1 MENSTHRKH
10 CPHGTRISAHESRFP
25 ARAASPD
32 RSRSEAWPAPRIA
45 GTRCAA
51 KMAAPVA
58 AQLLPNVTGEGM
70 TPTSR
75 EETVLALI
83 AQGMTDREIAAQLSF
98 SISTARKHRE
108 ALLAKFHARK
118 SAQLVS
124 RYFVRYPH
132 ALKKNDGPYGG
143 AVFSTRTTGSAP
155 ARRRAQRQTDRPQ
168 SRHQRPDRP

>member
-1 MENSTHRKH
+1 
-10 CPHGTRISAHESRFP
+10 
-25 ARAASPD
+25 
-32 RSRSEAWPAPRIA
+32 
-45 GTRCAA
+45 
-51 KMAAPVA
+51 
-58 AQLLPNVTGEGM
+58 M

-132 ALKKNDGPYGG
+132 ALKKNDRLRGR
-143 AVFSTRTTGSAP
+143 AVFRTRTPGSAP
-155 ARRRAQRQTDRPQ
+155 ARRGAQRQADRPQ